1 MPSAIFYN
9 GKFYGADAPVIPLN
23 DRSVFFGDAVY
34 DALIGR
40 NGKLYLADE
49 HIRRL
54 EGNARALNI
63 PFFYSSSELRDILYN
78 VAKVSKLHEYF
89 IYVQLSRCSDERVHA
104 FPDTHKSAL
113 LVTASPF
120 SLAPQNTRLRLITEP
135 DRRYGFCNL
144 KTVNLLPAVL
154 ASRRAAERACDEAVF
169 HRNGNVTECAHSN
182 ISILKDGGVITHPNC
197 EKILPG
203 IARERMIFTCKS
215 LGIKV
220 DERPFSLEELFS
232 ADEVIL
238 TSTTKICLAA
248 SEIDGRAVG
257 GKDEKTL
264 DMLQNSLFSEYA
276 NWTM

>member
-1 MPSAIFYN
+1 MPSATFYN
-9 GKFYGADAPVIPLN
+9 GKFYGSNAPVIPLN
-23 DRSVFFGDAVY
+23 DRSIFFGDAVY

-40 NGKLYLADE
+40 GGKLYLAEE

-54 EGNARALNI
+54 EGNARALKI
-63 PFFYSSSELRDILYN
+63 PLFCSSDELCDILYN
-78 VAKVSKLHEYF
+78 VAKVSELREYF
-89 IYVQLSRCSDERVHA
+89 IYVQLSRCADERAHA
-104 FPDTHKSAL
+104 YPDSQKSAL

-120 SLAPQNTRLRLITEP
+120 SLAPEGTRLKLITEP

-154 ASRRAAERACDEAVF
+154 ASRRAAERGCDEAVF
-169 HRNGNVTECAHSN
+169 HRDGVVTECAHSN
-182 ISILKDGGVITHPNC
+182 ISILKDGAVITHPNC

-203 IARERMIFTCKS
+203 IARGRLIFACKA
-215 LGIKV
+215 LGIEV
-220 DERPFSLEELFS
+220 AERPFSLEELFS

-248 SEIDGRAVG
+248 SEVDGRTVG

-264 DMLQNSLFSEYA
+264 RILQKSLFSEYA